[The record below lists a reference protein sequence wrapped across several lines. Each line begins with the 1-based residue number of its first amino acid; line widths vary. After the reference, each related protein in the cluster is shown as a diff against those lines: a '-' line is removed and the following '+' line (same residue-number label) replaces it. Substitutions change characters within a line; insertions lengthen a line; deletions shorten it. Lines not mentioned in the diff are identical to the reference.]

1 MNDQL
6 VGDEAACDHVAIRVL
21 GLDDGNNF
29 DRKYCLWIDATI
41 AEFAP
46 LIAICLGDA
55 TTCGLCAR
63 DDVCKHL
70 HPWHRPGAS
79 LLCTTIVSHLT
90 STFIKRR
97 PIIR

>member
-63 DDVCKHL
+63 DPSSMAPTRCLPNYAQQRFPSD
-70 HPWHRPGAS
+70 
-79 LLCTTIVSHLT
+79 
-90 STFIKRR
+90 
-97 PIIR
+97 